1 MIDKYSF
8 IYFIFRFNQFG
19 RLLHQGQLAK
29 QFKYA
34 GQWSLKP
41 HLPQLLH
48 LIPFDPLTGKP
59 VIMHT

>member
-34 GQWSLKP
+34 GQ
-41 HLPQLLH
+41 
-48 LIPFDPLTGKP
+48 
-59 VIMHT
+59 